1 MFRAGDV
8 MNPYNPASMAFSSSP
23 EEMIR
28 RMQAQSPMLAAM
40 FNNPDPA
47 SREAAWSDY
56 QEYERADAE
65 ERERTGETEYEQMM
79 REKREW
85 AEEDAKSAK
94 LKDDGNA
101 AFKDGLRY
109 LLRMH
114 APLWPGTAVSA
125 EQGRKL
131 KLYDI
136 AIKDASLAI
145 KKIKFNR
152 FKCYYR
158 RAQGNF
164 FLGDW
169 LKADENYVKALALQP
184 GDRNIVHAIEELKS
198 VRSLSA
204 EEQAGWV
211 SEQGKLTLPDVFE
224 PGELERLAEKV
235 LVQCARRPP

>member
-8 MNPYNPASMAFSSSP
+8 MNPYDPASMAFPSSP

-47 SREAAWSDY
+47 SREAAWKDY

-85 AEEDAKSAK
+85 AEEDAK
-94 LKDDGNA
+94 N
-101 AFKDGLRY
+101 GLRY
-109 LLRMH
+109 LHRVH

-125 EQGRKL
+125 EQGRSCSETK
-131 KLYDI
+131 
-136 AIKDASLAI
+136 AI
-145 KKIKFNR
+145 R
-152 FKCYYR
+152 HCR
-158 RAQGNF
+158 
-164 FLGDW
+164 DW
-169 LKADENYVKALALQP
+169 DQADEDYAKALALQP
-184 GDRNIVHAIEELKS
+184 GDRNIVHAVEELKR

-204 EEQAGWV
+204 EEQMVWV
-211 SEQGKLTLPDVFE
+211 LEQGKLMLPDIFE
-224 PGELERLAEKV
+224 PGELERRAEEV
-235 LVQCARRPP
+235 LGSAISFWCNAPDLFHWHQ